1 MWWLQDLKL
10 VTWLLLVFLSLFSL
24 FGCAALNP
32 QPPVEAF
39 ANKLAD
45 EAIIPAVR
53 EGLTRGAQS
62 LAIQAGAHG
71 INPAYVVRF
80 EGKWVTGLEGMASVG
95 IEGFAGQMQV
105 SSQSTGD
112 KLTPPIPQK
121 AVLQSSADD
130 AASASPLEPGV
141 AVYRL
146 PSPAPQDVPET
157 QPTTLTV
164 TVLDI
169 DRNENKGFSRLEDG
183 TLVVIAG
190 AADKLGQEVVIVP
203 AGRRGGVLD
212 ATLASD

>member
-10 VTWLLLVFLSLFSL
+10 VTWLLLVFLSLFSH

-112 KLTPPIPQK
+112 KVAPPIPPK
-121 AVLQSSADD
+121 VAPQSSAGD
-130 AASASPLEPGV
+130 AASAAPPEPGI

-146 PSPAPQDVPET
+146 PPPARQDVPET